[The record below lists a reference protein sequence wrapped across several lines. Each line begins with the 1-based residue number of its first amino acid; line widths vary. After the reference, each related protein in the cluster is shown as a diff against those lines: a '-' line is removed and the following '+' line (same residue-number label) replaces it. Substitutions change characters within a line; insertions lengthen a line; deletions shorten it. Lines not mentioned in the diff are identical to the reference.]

1 MEWMILPFKR
11 YFDFKGRSR
20 RKEYWMYTLFIVI
33 VSIVLTFLDTML
45 GLGGSTTGDA
55 DLTGTSVG
63 ASGAMS
69 GGLLS
74 NIFSLATFIPSL
86 AVGVRRLHDTD
97 RSGWWILLPLGPI
110 LIGAVLMGAS
120 FLSAMSGGSSGGG
133 FSGVVLIGMI
143 ALLVGFASA
152 ILLLV
157 WYCTSGTPG
166 PNRFGE
172 DPKGQGTN
180 ADEVFG

>member
-20 RKEYWMYTLFIVI
+20 RKEYWMYTLFII
-33 VSIVLTFLDTML
+33 LASIVLSIVDSVL
-45 GLGGSTTGDA
+45 GLGGSATGDA
-55 DLTGTSVG
+55 DLSGTSAG
-63 ASGAMS
+63 ASGALS
-69 GGLLS
+69 GGLLA
-74 NIFSLATFIPSL
+74 NIFSLATVIPSI
-86 AVGVRRLHDTD
+86 AVGVRRLHDVD

-110 LIGAVLMGAS
+110 FLGAILMGAS
-120 FLSAMSGGSSGGG
+120 MVSAMSGGGAG
-133 FSGVVLIGMI
+133 FSGAAMFGGVLMLGGL
-143 ALLVGFASA
+143 ACA

-157 WYCTSGTPG
+157 WYCTPGTAG

>member
-20 RKEYWMYTLFIVI
+20 RKEYWMYTLFII
-33 VSIVLTFLDTML
+33 LASIVLSIVDSVL
-45 GLGGSTTGDA
+45 GLGGSATGDA
-55 DLTGTSVG
+55 DLSGTSAG
-63 ASGAMS
+63 ASGALS
-69 GGLLS
+69 GGLLA
-74 NIFSLATFIPSL
+74 NIFSLATVVPSI
-86 AVGVRRLHDTD
+86 AVGVRRLHDVD

-110 LIGAVLMGAS
+110 FLGAILMGAS
-120 FLSAMSGGSSGGG
+120 MVSAMSGGGAG
-133 FSGVVLIGMI
+133 FSGAAMFGGVLMLGGL
-143 ALLVGFASA
+143 ACA

-157 WYCTSGTPG
+157 WYCTPGTAG

>member
-20 RKEYWMYTLFIVI
+20 RKEYWMYTLFVII
-33 VSIVLTFLDTML
+33 VSIVLSFVDSML
-45 GLGGSTTGDA
+45 GLGGSATGDA
-55 DLTGTSVG
+55 DLTSTSAG
-63 ASGAMS
+63 AAGALS
-69 GGLLS
+69 GGLLA
-74 NIFSLATFIPSL
+74 NIFSLATLIPSL
-86 AVGVRRLHDTD
+86 AVGVRRLHDID

-110 LIGAVLMGAS
+110 FIGAILMGAGMMQA
-120 FLSAMSGGSSGGG
+120 LSGGG
-133 FSGVVLIGMI
+133 GGMSGLAMFGGLM
-143 ALLVGFASA
+143 LLVGLATA

-157 WYCTSGTPG
+157 WYCTPGTAG

>member
-20 RKEYWMYTLFIVI
+20 RKEYWMYTLFVFL
-33 VSIVLTFLDTML
+33 VSIVLSIVDSIL
-45 GLGGSTTGDA
+45 GLGGSAAGET
-55 DLTGTSVG
+55 DLSGSSAGVAG
-63 ASGAMS
+63 ALS
-69 GGLLS
+69 GGLLA
-74 NIFSLATFIPSL
+74 NIFSLATIIPSL
-86 AVGVRRLHDTD
+86 AVGVRRLHDLD

-110 LIGAVLMGAS
+110 LAGLLLMGAG
-120 FLSAMSGGSSGGG
+120 FAQAMMGGG
-133 FSGVVLIGMI
+133 GGLSGLAMFGGLLM
-143 ALLVGFASA
+143 LVGFACA

>member
-20 RKEYWMYTLFIVI
+20 RKEYWMYTLFVII
-33 VSIVLTFLDTML
+33 VSIVLSILDTML
-45 GLGGSTTGDA
+45 GLGGSATGDA
-55 DLTGTSVG
+55 DLTSTSAG

-69 GGLLS
+69 GGLLA
-74 NIFSLATFIPSL
+74 NIFSLATLIPSL
-86 AVGVRRLHDTD
+86 AVGVRRLHDID

-110 LIGAVLMGAS
+110 LIGAILMGAGMMQT
-120 FLSAMSGGSSGGG
+120 LTGGAGAGLGGLAMFGG
-133 FSGVVLIGMI
+133 LM
-143 ALLVGFASA
+143 LLVGFACA

-157 WYCTSGTPG
+157 WYCTAGTPG

>member
-20 RKEYWMYTLFIVI
+20 RKEYWMYTLFVVI
-33 VSIVLTFLDTML
+33 VSFVLAFLDSML
-45 GLGGSTTGDA
+45 GLGGSATGDA
-55 DLTGTSVG
+55 DLSGTSAA

-69 GGLLS
+69 GGLLA

-110 LIGAVLMGAS
+110 LIGAILMGAS
-120 FLSAMSGGSSGGG
+120 FMSAMSGGGSAG
-133 FSGVVLIGMI
+133 FSGI
-143 ALLVGFASA
+143 ALFGGIMVLGGLACA

>member
-1 MEWMILPFKR
+1 MNWMILPLKR

-33 VSIVLTFLDTML
+33 ASVVLTVLDSLL
-45 GLGGSTTGDA
+45 GLGGSMSGDT
-55 DLTGTSVG
+55 DVSGTSAG
-63 ASGAMS
+63 AAGAMS
-69 GGLLS
+69 GGLLT

-86 AVGVRRLHDTD
+86 AVAVRRLHDLD

-110 LIGAVLMGAS
+110 FVGAVLFGFGAAQA
-120 FLSAMSGGSSGGG
+120 AMGGG
-133 FSGVVLIGMI
+133 TGFGGAAVIGGI
-143 ALLVGFASA
+143 LLLAGFACS

-157 WYCTSGTPG
+157 WFCTAGTAG

-172 DPKGQGTN
+172 DPKGEGSN
-180 ADEVFG
+180 AEEVFG

>member
-20 RKEYWMYTLFIVI
+20 RKEYWMYTLFVVI
-33 VSIVLTFLDTML
+33 VSFVLAFLDSML
-45 GLGGSTTGDA
+45 GLGGSATGDA

-74 NIFSLATFIPSL
+74 NIFSLATIIPSL

-120 FLSAMSGGSSGGG
+120 LMTAMSGGGSAG
-133 FSGVVLIGMI
+133 FSGIALFGMI
-143 ALLVGFASA
+143 MLLGGLACA

-157 WYCTSGTPG
+157 WYCTPGTAG

>member
-11 YFDFKGRSR
+11 FLDFRGRSR
-20 RKEYWMYTLFIVI
+20 RKEFWMYTLFIVI
-33 VSIVLTFLDTML
+33 ISVVLSIVDSVL
-45 GLGGSTTGDA
+45 GLGGDMS
-55 DLTGTSVG
+55 G
-63 ASGAMS
+63 ASDVTDGSVAVSGALS

-74 NIFSLATFIPSL
+74 NLFALVTLIPSL
-86 AVGVRRLHDTD
+86 AVSVRRLHDTD
-97 RSGWWILLPLGPI
+97 RTGWWVVLPLLPLLAGGVA
-110 LIGAVLMGAS
+110 LGIGAAQAAMG
-120 FLSAMSGGSSGGG
+120 GT
-133 FSGVVLIGMI
+133 GMAGI
-143 ALLVGFASA
+143 ALVGGILLLAGIICA

-172 DPKGQGTN
+172 DPKGQGTD

>member
-20 RKEYWMYTLFIVI
+20 RKEYWMYTLFVVI
-33 VSIVLTFLDTML
+33 VSIVLSILDTVL
-45 GLGGSTTGDA
+45 GLGGSATGDA
-55 DLTGTSVG
+55 DLTGTSAG
-63 ASGAMS
+63 ASGAVS

-74 NIFSLATFIPSL
+74 NIFSLATIIPSL

-110 LIGAVLMGAS
+110 VIGAILMGAS
-120 FLSAMSGGSSGGG
+120 FMSAMSGGSAG
-133 FSGVVLIGMI
+133 FSGIALFGMI
-143 ALLVGFASA
+143 MLLGGFACA

-157 WYCTSGTPG
+157 WYCTAGTPG